1 MAAASAFHIAENQVF
16 IDGNKRAALGA
27 ALMFLDL
34 NGVDLDD
41 PDERLYDAMI
51 AVSNRTLDKAGLA
64 RLLRD
69 LASTAHGLAEDF

>member
-1 MAAASAFHIAENQVF
+1 MGRATIAENQVF

-27 ALMFLDL
+27 ALIFLDL

-69 LASTAHGLAEDF
+69 LAAATAQAAPADF